1 MIFNKIEHVETVTIF
16 REDIA
21 NHLVYTFVYVYSS
34 KFMMEMGG
42 VGSAYAG
49 YMASQASDN
58 RVSTLQNKLES
69 GYQNATENELK
80 QACKEFEAYFVEQM
94 FKSMM
99 ETTKLFSDNDENSY
113 GSKMVD
119 CFKDSAVQ
127 QLASQA
133 TEGNGIGLANILY
146 EQMKRQYGVQSADSK
161 GLDSEKVDSE

>member
-1 MIFNKIEHVETVTIF
+1 
-16 REDIA
+16 
-21 NHLVYTFVYVYSS
+21 
-34 KFMMEMGG
+34 MEMGG
-42 VGSAYAG
+42 VGSAHAG